1 MISQRADKIGLMAV
15 TFYSTLAWKKSNSYQ
30 DDHYFM
36 QTSSTQIA
44 ILDKEAEVHLM
55 HDFVTKEGTK
65 GSS

>member
-1 MISQRADKIGLMAV
+1 M
-15 TFYSTLAWKKSNSYQ
+15 KKSNSYQ

>member
-1 MISQRADKIGLMAV
+1 
-15 TFYSTLAWKKSNSYQ
+15 
-30 DDHYFM
+30 M

-44 ILDKEAEVHLM
+44 ILVKEAEVHLM